1 MSTGNEGCNCINQS
15 SVLASLQNRDCTT
28 ATGQPGVYLNLG
40 GSCVAYDYGSSA
52 CLQHDFIHDLTCQAD
67 ASTTAVPPYCFQTW
81 CYVDANTCK
90 TNSEEYIYKSEHFSP
105 SNDIFYSYSTCN
117 STDHFWQQQLGS
129 SATNVSVIGGI
140 NIAAVVPASP
150 YPNVYKQLPDGTK
163 LNGFSDEYFDDT
175 VPFGGIY
182 INYINELVKISNG
195 DIQNVTS
202 THISRGSL
210 KRYPASSFT
219 AAVQDVEN
227 GLADMAVGSFWI
239 TGQSCCR
246 FCVWKGWIWVDLM
259 INSGEVSCRCNVYKI
274 GGESSMS
281 IDFVCHVC
289 GTHITLHSHQ
299 PPSVYDKTVLVIPK
313 PVKKSS
319 LAYEAQK
326 VFSPFTTGL
335 WGVVIAIIFAAAL
348 LSVWFSDREM
358 VAKKRYGLHLKQAK
372 KPWKRQKFVYFRL
385 ILDAILEKG
394 MFFFSAGIEQD
405 TGAISA
411 YVAELAAML
420 TQSGLET
427 GISTMKEV
435 IDGNIRICGPTA
447 LEEEIPYARG
457 ECKVLAV
464 GRESKFNILE
474 TLCKHDLVYTDDLIH
489 ENPIAFPIR
498 PELAAALS
506 YWMYTAKRSL
516 GYSLESAKQAFIEE
530 NEIKT
535 QCEVELS
542 NLSTEADDDDDFPR
556 VSTTNMFLPIMA
568 FVACVF
574 TAVVLQLIH
583 ENERKKGR
591 SSSMG
596 RKSTLDLY
604 EIRRLT
610 VDDGDEK
617 RDVQRKGRCLEDD
630 EHNDDDDS
638 AMPQSKSTVVKRSL
652 TIDVGVD
659 VGGDAKRDQIC
670 DFPGANI
677 TGDEFNKKG
686 APQSTQGLKSNHR
699 GLIGDMDMSN
709 DDADEAAKE
718 DNDISHRM
726 EELVDAG
733 VIEDV
738 FDCFDLFKE
747 MKKLKKDQ

>member
-1 MSTGNEGCNCINQS
+1 MSTGNEGCNCINQT
-15 SVLASLQNRDCTT
+15 SVLASLQNRGCTT
-28 ATGQPGVYLNLG
+28 ATGQPGVYLTLG

-52 CLQHDFIHDLTCQAD
+52 CLQHDFIHDPICQTD

-81 CYVDANTCK
+81 CYVDASTCK
-90 TNSEEYIYKSEHFSP
+90 TNSEEYIYKSEYFSP

-140 NIAAVVPASP
+140 NIAAAVPASP
-150 YPNVYKQLPDGTK
+150 DPMLYKQLPDGTK
-163 LNGFSDEYFDDT
+163 GTDVYFDDS

-182 INYINELVKISNG
+182 IDYINELVKISNG

-202 THISRGSL
+202 THISKGSL

-227 GLADMAVGSFWI
+227 RLVDMAVGPFWI
-239 TGQSCCR
+239 TGQRLKMTS
-246 FCVWKGWIWVDLM
+246 FTVPL
-259 INSGEVSCRCNVYKI
+259 
-274 GGESSMS
+274 
-281 IDFVCHVC
+281 
-289 GTHITLHSHQ
+289 
-299 PPSVYDKTVLVIPK
+299 VYDKTVLVIPK
-313 PVKKSS
+313 PVKKKG

-326 VFSPFTTGL
+326 VFSPFTPGL

-358 VAKKRYGLHLKQAK
+358 VAKKRYGLQLKQAR

-385 ILDAILEKG
+385 ILDAFLEKG

-405 TGAISA
+405 TGASLPHKVLMFGFGFFILIAVSA

-427 GISTMKEV
+427 NYDTMKKV
-435 IDGNIRICGPTA
+435 IDGNIAICGPTA
-447 LEEEIPYARG
+447 LEEEIRQKWPKANWIFPNDEFDGVFEAYARG

-464 GRESKFNILE
+464 GREDKFNIL
-474 TLCKHDLVYTDDLIH
+474 TKLCDNGLVYTDDLIH

-498 PELAAALS
+498 PELASAFS
-506 YWMYTAKRSL
+506 YWMYTAKKSY
-516 GYSLESAKQAFIEE
+516 GVSLESAKQAFIEE
-530 NEIKT
+530 NENEQ
-535 QCEVELS
+535 QCKVELS
-542 NLSTEADDDDDFPR
+542 NLGTEADDDDDFPR

-591 SSSMG
+591 SSSIG

-604 EIRRLT
+604 EIRRRT
-610 VDDGDEK
+610 VEDGDEK
-617 RDVQRKGRCLEDD
+617 RDVRRKGRGLEDED
-630 EHNDDDDS
+630 HDDDDDS
-638 AMPQSKSTVVKRSL
+638 VMPRSKSTVVKRSL
-652 TIDVGVD
+652 THGKSD
-659 VGGDAKRDQIC
+659 VGGDAKRIQIC

-677 TGDEFNKKG
+677 TGDEFNKNN
-686 APQSTQGLKSNHR
+686 APQSTQEPKSVFR
-699 GLIGDMDMSN
+699 GLIEDTDVTNGG
-709 DDADEAAKE
+709 ADEAAKE
-718 DNDISHRM
+718 GNDVSHRM
-726 EELVDAG
+726 EELVDSG